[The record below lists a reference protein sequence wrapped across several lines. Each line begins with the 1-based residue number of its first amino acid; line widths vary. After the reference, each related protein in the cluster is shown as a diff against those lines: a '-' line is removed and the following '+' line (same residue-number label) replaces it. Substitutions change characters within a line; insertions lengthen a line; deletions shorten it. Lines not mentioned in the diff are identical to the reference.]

1 MMRARI
7 ECISHSEHFL
17 SQRSDRCDR
26 SGPLIHCLRR
36 GRLRSWSLCK
46 CLGTDGWAL
55 RQDMAGHGMTWHDMA
70 PHNSR
75 AAVWSQT
82 FPLSLWSLWIQCES
96 LIMFDHA
103 RRCQAK
109 LRSWRNLLSWKGYS
123 NIVSIKLVLH
133 VVAVAPCWSMLHLSD
148 IIYRILIL
156 SFAFF
161 CLSKKSHRRSQVSD
175 HLPAEDLSRA
185 E

>member
-1 MMRARI
+1 M
-7 ECISHSEHFL
+7 HQPFWTFL
-17 SQRSDRCDR
+17 KSTLWS
-26 SGPLIHCLRR
+26 
-36 GRLRSWSLCK
+36 LRSFWSTDPLSEK
-46 CLGTDGWAL
+46 RTAAELKPLQVSWHRWLGL
-55 RQDMAGHGMTWHDMA
+55 KAGHGMTWHDMA

-82 FPLSLWSLWIQCES
+82 FPLSLWSLWIQWES